1 MSDKNSIVGTRI
13 GLYDV
18 LYECDFKSNDGHR
31 MFHVKC
37 SECGLESD
45 VQIRNIRNTKKCK
58 HKNRFQNFINS
69 NKHWENKKLQ
79 RIFSNMLNRCY
90 SKKDKNYR
98 WYGEKGIKICDEWT
112 NDYFAFEQWALSH
125 GYKEDL
131 TIDRKDSNKD
141 YCPENCRWISRVN
154 NSKYKSS
161 TVLTE
166 VDGIFHT
173 GREWSLILN
182 LGKNTINRM
191 LRQYPEE
198 LVKEFIRC
206 RLKDKTLIIK
216 PGQTWLS
223 VYKLDF

>member
-125 GYKEDL
+125 GYKEGL

>member
-1 MSDKNSIVGTRI
+1 MNI
-13 GLYDV
+13 G
-18 LYECDFKSNDGHR
+18 K
-31 MFHVKC
+31 
-37 SECGLESD
+37 
-45 VQIRNIRNTKKCK
+45 T
-58 HKNRFQNFINS
+58 
-69 NKHWENKKLQ
+69 KKLQ

-125 GYKEDL
+125 GYKEVL

>member
-37 SECGLESD
+37 SECGWESD

-125 GYKEDL
+125 GYKEGL

-141 YCPENCRWISRVN
+141 YCPKNCRWISRVN

-198 LVKEFIRC
+198 QVKEFIRR
-206 RLKDKTLIIK
+206 RLQDLTKTRCSH
-216 PGQTWLS
+216 QTWMN
-223 VYKLDF
+223 VYGLE

>member
-37 SECGLESD
+37 SECGWESD

-125 GYKEDL
+125 GYKEGL